1 MGRETKPQ
9 GKVTIKW
16 SSKFAYA
23 IGLITTD
30 GCLSSDKRHISLVS
44 KDKEQID
51 NFIGCLGL
59 TNSIGNHNV
68 GSINPALRV
77 QFGDVLFFR
86 FLVSIGLTPHKSK
99 TLRGITVPNKYFF
112 DFLRGHFDGDGTFYS
127 YWDPRW
133 RSSFMFYTEFLSASE
148 KHIIWLRKTIDSFLH
163 IHGHLNKSK
172 RVGSVFQLKYAKKES
187 LKLLKRMY
195 YNKNVICLK
204 RKKDKIAKALEVNS
218 RAGAVTVAR
227 PA

>member
-1 MGRETKPQ
+1 MGRRGTKPQ
-9 GKVTIKW
+9 GKVAIQW
-16 SSKFAYA
+16 SPKFAYA

-86 FLVSIGLTPHKSK
+86 FLISIGLTPHKSK

-133 RSSFMFYTEFLSASE
+133 RSSFMFYTCFDSAS
-148 KHIIWLRKTIDSFLH
+148 KMHIEWLRSKIKKHLGISGHITKSINDS
-163 IHGHLNKSK
+163 
-172 RVGSVFQLKYAKKES
+172 VYQLKYAKADS
-187 LKLLKRMY
+187 LKLLPKLYYDDGVVCLSRKRT
-195 YNKNVICLK
+195 KIEKVLK
-204 RKKDKIAKALEVNS
+204 SIGKAL
-218 RAGAVTVAR
+218 
-227 PA
+227 

>member
-1 MGRETKPQ
+1 MGRGTKPQ

-51 NFIGCLGL
+51 NFIECLGL

-99 TLRGITVPNKYFF
+99 TLRGIKVPNKYFF

-133 RSSFMFYTEFLSASE
+133 RSSFMFYTCFDSAS
-148 KHIIWLRKTIDSFLH
+148 KMHIEWLRSKIKQRLGISGHITKSINDS
-163 IHGHLNKSK
+163 
-172 RVGSVFQLKYAKKES
+172 VYQLKYAKADS
-187 LKLLKRMY
+187 LKLLPKLYYDDGVVCLSRKRT
-195 YNKNVICLK
+195 KIEKVLK
-204 RKKDKIAKALEVNS
+204 SIGKAL
-218 RAGAVTVAR
+218 
-227 PA
+227 